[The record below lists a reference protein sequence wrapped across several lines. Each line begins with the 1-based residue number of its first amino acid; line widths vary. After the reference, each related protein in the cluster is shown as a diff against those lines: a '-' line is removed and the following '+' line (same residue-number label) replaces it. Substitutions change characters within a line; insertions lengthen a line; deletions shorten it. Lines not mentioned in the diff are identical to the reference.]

1 MKAIHLLPLLL
12 PFLLT
17 SCLREDTFTVSRE
30 DRLAFST
37 DTLRFD
43 TVFTALGS
51 ATRFL
56 RIYNR
61 HPESIR
67 ISSIRL
73 AGNQQSKFNLNVD
86 GVPGDTHEDVVIYP
100 NDSIYIFAEVTIDP
114 DDPLSESP
122 FFVYDSIL
130 LETNGNRQ
138 SVVLEAWGQ
147 NANYIPNRWSKDSV
161 VLYTCNGGEVVWD
174 DPRPY
179 VVYGI
184 VAFDDCT
191 LTLPAGTRVHVHGGL
206 SRTRDAAGETVIY
219 NSGRLL
225 FLGSGKLQVLG
236 TADNPVIL
244 EGDRL
249 EPAFADVDGQWTGL
263 IFSGGGKGHLLEH
276 AVVRNALFG
285 LYVDSASEVTLR
297 NVRIHQTSG
306 PGIFAYHARIR
317 AENCLV
323 HSTGSHSVQLVYGG
337 NYRFDYCTLANFGT
351 DAPALSMGNGICD
364 DPLCAEAPPRIN
376 KLTARFTNCILYGSK
391 RDELSLSDFTGNR
404 GADPF
409 SMDYRLA
416 HCIVRVDDLLD
427 PQNGF
432 PDFYDYCDPCLTPGS
447 GDALFM
453 DTGSDDY
460 RLDTLSF
467 AEGKAMVLTGITQ
480 DLAGNPRDPVQP
492 DIGCFEYQQP

>member
-244 EGDRL
+244 EGDR
-249 EPAFADVDGQWTGL
+249 
-263 IFSGGGKGHLLEH
+263 
-276 AVVRNALFG
+276 
-285 LYVDSASEVTLR
+285 
-297 NVRIHQTSG
+297 
-306 PGIFAYHARIR
+306 
-317 AENCLV
+317 
-323 HSTGSHSVQLVYGG
+323 
-337 NYRFDYCTLANFGT
+337 
-351 DAPALSMGNGICD
+351 
-364 DPLCAEAPPRIN
+364 
-376 KLTARFTNCILYGSK
+376 
-391 RDELSLSDFTGNR
+391 
-404 GADPF
+404 
-409 SMDYRLA
+409 
-416 HCIVRVDDLLD
+416 
-427 PQNGF
+427 
-432 PDFYDYCDPCLTPGS
+432 
-447 GDALFM
+447 
-453 DTGSDDY
+453 
-460 RLDTLSF
+460 
-467 AEGKAMVLTGITQ
+467 
-480 DLAGNPRDPVQP
+480 
-492 DIGCFEYQQP
+492 